1 MVPEQFF
8 KLINKLVKLRCI
20 QKLGIGVK
28 CLMNRT
34 SKIFRYV
41 LKRLAQGI
49 PIILAIIVLNF
60 FLLNL
65 AEGDAVD
72 VLAGEAGSATP
83 EYMAELRA
91 KFGLDQPLP
100 IQLLVYLKNVAK
112 LDLGYSFRHDMAVSK
127 LIVDR
132 FWPTLLL
139 MTSTIFIAVTF
150 GILLG
155 LMAATRL
162 NTWKDSAISIF
173 ALITY
178 ATPLFWVGLMMIVVF
193 SIYLGWFPTSG
204 MENISAFYEGFDRIT
219 DIARHLVLPTITLS
233 LFYLALYTRM
243 MRASMLEQYGQDYV
257 VTARAKGL
265 TERRITFVHV
275 VRNALLPVVTMA
287 GVQVGALIGGSVIVE
302 SVFAWPGLGMLAF
315 ESLFARDLNLLLG
328 IFMLSSVLVVAV
340 NLIVDVIYSFLDP
353 RIEVA

>member
-1 MVPEQFF
+1 MSRSTKILRYIIRRLFQAVP
-8 KLINKLVKLRCI
+8 IV
-20 QKLGIGVK
+20 
-28 CLMNRT
+28 
-34 SKIFRYV
+34 
-41 LKRLAQGI
+41 
-49 PIILAIIVLNF
+49 LAIIVLNF
-60 FLLNL
+60 FLLNM

-100 IQLLVYLKNVAK
+100 VQLLVYLKNIIS
-112 LDLGYSFRHDMAVSK
+112 LDLGYSFRHDMPVSV

-139 MTSTIFIAVTF
+139 MVSTIILAVLF

-155 LMAATRL
+155 LLAAINL
-162 NTWKDSAISIF
+162 NTWKDAVISVF

-193 SIYLGWFPTSG
+193 SINLRWFPTSG
-204 MENISAFYEGFDRIT
+204 MENIAAFYEGFDRFV
-219 DIARHLVLPTITLS
+219 DISRHLVLPTITLS
-233 LFYLALYTRM
+233 LFYLALYTRL

-265 TERRITFVHV
+265 PERRITFGHV
-275 VRNALLPVVTMA
+275 LRNALLPVVTMA

-328 IFMLSSVLVVAV
+328 IFLISSVLVVVV
-340 NLIVDVIYSFLDP
+340 NLIVDVIYCFLDP
-353 RIEVA
+353 RIEVS

>member
-1 MVPEQFF
+1 MSRSTQILRYIIRRLFQAVP
-8 KLINKLVKLRCI
+8 IV
-20 QKLGIGVK
+20 
-28 CLMNRT
+28 
-34 SKIFRYV
+34 
-41 LKRLAQGI
+41 
-49 PIILAIIVLNF
+49 LAIIVLNF
-60 FLLNL
+60 FLLNM

-100 IQLLVYLKNVAK
+100 VQLLVYLKNIIS
-112 LDLGYSFRHDMAVSK
+112 LDLGYSFRHDMSVSV

-139 MTSTIFIAVTF
+139 MVSTIILAVLF

-155 LMAATRL
+155 LLAAINL
-162 NTWKDSAISIF
+162 NTWKDAVISVF

-193 SIYLGWFPTSG
+193 SINLRWFPTSG
-204 MENISAFYEGFDRIT
+204 MENIAAFYEGFDRFVDIT
-219 DIARHLVLPTITLS
+219 HHLVLPTITLS
-233 LFYLALYTRM
+233 LFYLALYTRL

-265 TERRITFVHV
+265 PERRITFGHV
-275 VRNALLPVVTMA
+275 LRNALLPVVTMA

-328 IFMLSSVLVVAV
+328 IFLISSVLVVVV
-340 NLIVDVIYSFLDP
+340 NLIVDVIYCFLDP
-353 RIEVA
+353 RIEVS

>member
-1 MVPEQFF
+1 MSRSTQILRYIIRRLFQAVP
-8 KLINKLVKLRCI
+8 IV
-20 QKLGIGVK
+20 
-28 CLMNRT
+28 
-34 SKIFRYV
+34 
-41 LKRLAQGI
+41 
-49 PIILAIIVLNF
+49 LAIIVLNF
-60 FLLNL
+60 FLLNM

-100 IQLLVYLKNVAK
+100 VQLLVYLKNIIS
-112 LDLGYSFRHDMAVSK
+112 LDLGYSFRHDMPVSV

-139 MTSTIFIAVTF
+139 MVSTIILAVLF

-155 LMAATRL
+155 LLAAINL
-162 NTWKDSAISIF
+162 NTWKDAVISVF

-193 SIYLGWFPTSG
+193 SINLRWFPTSG
-204 MENISAFYEGFDRIT
+204 MENIAAFYEGFDRFV
-219 DIARHLVLPTITLS
+219 DISRHLVLPTITLS
-233 LFYLALYTRM
+233 LFYLALYTRL

-265 TERRITFVHV
+265 PERRITFGHV
-275 VRNALLPVVTMA
+275 LRNALLPVVTMA
-287 GVQVGALIGGSVIVE
+287 GGQVGALIGGSVIVE

-328 IFMLSSVLVVAV
+328 IFLISSVLVVVV
-340 NLIVDVIYSFLDP
+340 NLIVDVIYCFLDP
-353 RIEVA
+353 RIEVS

>member
-1 MVPEQFF
+1 MSRSTQILRYIIRRLFQAVP
-8 KLINKLVKLRCI
+8 IV
-20 QKLGIGVK
+20 
-28 CLMNRT
+28 
-34 SKIFRYV
+34 
-41 LKRLAQGI
+41 
-49 PIILAIIVLNF
+49 LAIIVLNF
-60 FLLNL
+60 FLLNM

-100 IQLLVYLKNVAK
+100 VQLLVYLKNIIS
-112 LDLGYSFRHDMAVSK
+112 LDLGYSFRHDMPVSV

-139 MTSTIFIAVTF
+139 MVSTIILAVLF

-155 LMAATRL
+155 LLAAINL
-162 NTWKDSAISIF
+162 NTWKDAVISVF

-193 SIYLGWFPTSG
+193 SINLRWFPTSG
-204 MENISAFYEGFDRIT
+204 MENIAAFYEGFDRFV
-219 DIARHLVLPTITLS
+219 DISRHLVLPTITLS
-233 LFYLALYTRM
+233 LFYLALYTRL

-265 TERRITFVHV
+265 PERRITFGHV
-275 VRNALLPVVTMA
+275 LRNALLPVVTMA

-328 IFMLSSVLVVAV
+328 IFLISSVLVVVV
-340 NLIVDVIYSFLDP
+340 NLIVDVIYCFLDP
-353 RIEVA
+353 RIEVS

>member
-1 MVPEQFF
+1 MSRSTQILRYIIRRLFQAVP
-8 KLINKLVKLRCI
+8 IV
-20 QKLGIGVK
+20 
-28 CLMNRT
+28 
-34 SKIFRYV
+34 
-41 LKRLAQGI
+41 
-49 PIILAIIVLNF
+49 LAIIVLNF
-60 FLLNL
+60 FLLNM

-100 IQLLVYLKNVAK
+100 VQLLVYLKNIIS
-112 LDLGYSFRHDMAVSK
+112 LDLGYSFRHDMPVSV

-139 MTSTIFIAVTF
+139 MVSTITLAVLF

-155 LMAATRL
+155 LLAAINL
-162 NTWKDSAISIF
+162 NTWKDAVISVF

-193 SIYLGWFPTSG
+193 SINLRWFPTSG
-204 MENISAFYEGFDRIT
+204 MENIAAFYEGFDRFVDIT
-219 DIARHLVLPTITLS
+219 HHLVLPTITLS
-233 LFYLALYTRM
+233 LFYLALYTRL

-265 TERRITFVHV
+265 PERRITFGHV
-275 VRNALLPVVTMA
+275 LRNALLPVVTMA

-328 IFMLSSVLVVAV
+328 IFLISSVLVVVV
-340 NLIVDVIYSFLDP
+340 NLIVDVIYCFLDP
-353 RIEVA
+353 RIEVS

>member
-1 MVPEQFF
+1 MSRSTKILRYIIRRLFQAVP
-8 KLINKLVKLRCI
+8 IV
-20 QKLGIGVK
+20 
-28 CLMNRT
+28 
-34 SKIFRYV
+34 
-41 LKRLAQGI
+41 
-49 PIILAIIVLNF
+49 LAIIVLNF
-60 FLLNL
+60 FLLNM

-100 IQLLVYLKNVAK
+100 VQLLVYLKNIIS
-112 LDLGYSFRHDMAVSK
+112 LDLGYSFRHDMPVSV

-139 MTSTIFIAVTF
+139 MVSTIILAVLF

-155 LMAATRL
+155 LLAAINL
-162 NTWKDSAISIF
+162 NTWKDAVISVF

-193 SIYLGWFPTSG
+193 SINLRWFPTSG
-204 MENISAFYEGFDRIT
+204 MENIAAFYEGFDRFVDIT
-219 DIARHLVLPTITLS
+219 HHLVLPTITLS
-233 LFYLALYTRM
+233 LFYLALYTRL

-265 TERRITFVHV
+265 PERRITFGHV
-275 VRNALLPVVTMA
+275 LRNALLPVVTMA

-328 IFMLSSVLVVAV
+328 IFLISSVLVVVV
-340 NLIVDVIYSFLDP
+340 NLIVDVIYCFLDP
-353 RIEVA
+353 RIEVS

>member
-1 MVPEQFF
+1 MSRSTQILRYIIRRLFQAVP
-8 KLINKLVKLRCI
+8 IV
-20 QKLGIGVK
+20 
-28 CLMNRT
+28 
-34 SKIFRYV
+34 
-41 LKRLAQGI
+41 
-49 PIILAIIVLNF
+49 LAIIVLNF

-100 IQLLVYLKNVAK
+100 VQLLVYLKNIIS
-112 LDLGYSFRHDMAVSK
+112 LDLGYSFRHDMPVSV

-139 MTSTIFIAVTF
+139 MVSTIILAVLF

-155 LMAATRL
+155 LLAAINL
-162 NTWKDSAISIF
+162 NTWKDAVISVF

-193 SIYLGWFPTSG
+193 SINLRWFPTSG
-204 MENISAFYEGFDRIT
+204 MENIAAFYEGFDRFV
-219 DIARHLVLPTITLS
+219 DISRHLVLPTITLS
-233 LFYLALYTRM
+233 LFYLALYTRL

-265 TERRITFVHV
+265 PERRITFGHV
-275 VRNALLPVVTMA
+275 LRNALLPVVTMA

-328 IFMLSSVLVVAV
+328 IFLISSVLVVVV
-340 NLIVDVIYSFLDP
+340 NLIVDVIYCFLDP
-353 RIEVA
+353 RIEVS

>member
-1 MVPEQFF
+1 
-8 KLINKLVKLRCI
+8 
-20 QKLGIGVK
+20 
-28 CLMNRT
+28 MNR
-34 SKIFRYV
+34 SAKILRYV
-41 LKRLAQGI
+41 IRRLIQAI

-60 FLLNL
+60 FLLNM

-100 IQLLVYLKNVAK
+100 VQLLVYLKNIVS
-112 LDLGYSFRHDMAVSK
+112 LDLGYSFRHDMPVSI

-139 MTSTIFIAVTF
+139 MVSTIILAIGF

-155 LMAATRL
+155 LLAATNL
-162 NTWKDSAISIF
+162 NTWKDAVISVF

-193 SIYLGWFPTSG
+193 SINLRWFPTSG
-204 MENISAFYEGFDRIT
+204 MENIAAFYEGFDRFVDIT
-219 DIARHLVLPTITLS
+219 HHLVLPTITLS
-233 LFYLALYTRM
+233 LFYLALYTRL

-265 TERRITFVHV
+265 PERRITFGHV
-275 VRNALLPVVTMA
+275 LRNALLPVVTMA

-328 IFMLSSVLVVAV
+328 IFLISSVLVVVV
-340 NLIVDVIYSFLDP
+340 NLIVDIIYCFLDP
-353 RIEVA
+353 RIEIS

>member
-1 MVPEQFF
+1 MSRSTQILRYIIRRLFQAVP
-8 KLINKLVKLRCI
+8 IV
-20 QKLGIGVK
+20 
-28 CLMNRT
+28 
-34 SKIFRYV
+34 
-41 LKRLAQGI
+41 
-49 PIILAIIVLNF
+49 LAIIVLNF
-60 FLLNL
+60 FLLNM

-100 IQLLVYLKNVAK
+100 VQLLVYLKNIIS
-112 LDLGYSFRHDMAVSK
+112 LDLGYSFRHDMPVSV

-139 MTSTIFIAVTF
+139 MVSTIILAVLF

-155 LMAATRL
+155 LLAAINL
-162 NTWKDSAISIF
+162 NTWKDAVISVF

-193 SIYLGWFPTSG
+193 SINLRWFPTSG
-204 MENISAFYEGFDRIT
+204 MENNAAFYEGFDRFV
-219 DIARHLVLPTITLS
+219 DISRHLVLPTITLS
-233 LFYLALYTRM
+233 LFYLALYTRL

-265 TERRITFVHV
+265 PERRITFGHV
-275 VRNALLPVVTMA
+275 LRNALLPVVTMA

-328 IFMLSSVLVVAV
+328 IFLISSVLVVVV
-340 NLIVDVIYSFLDP
+340 NLIVDVIYCFLDP
-353 RIEVA
+353 RIEVS

>member
-1 MVPEQFF
+1 MSRSTQILRYIIRRLFQAVP
-8 KLINKLVKLRCI
+8 IV
-20 QKLGIGVK
+20 
-28 CLMNRT
+28 
-34 SKIFRYV
+34 
-41 LKRLAQGI
+41 
-49 PIILAIIVLNF
+49 LAIIVMNF
-60 FLLNL
+60 FLLNM

-100 IQLLVYLKNVAK
+100 VQLLVYLKNIIS
-112 LDLGYSFRHDMAVSK
+112 LDLGYSFRHDMPVSV

-139 MTSTIFIAVTF
+139 MVSTIILAVLF

-155 LMAATRL
+155 LLAAINL
-162 NTWKDSAISIF
+162 NTWKDAVISVF

-193 SIYLGWFPTSG
+193 SINLRWFPTSG
-204 MENISAFYEGFDRIT
+204 MENIAAFYEGFDRFV
-219 DIARHLVLPTITLS
+219 DISRHLVLPTITLS
-233 LFYLALYTRM
+233 LFYLALYTRL

-265 TERRITFVHV
+265 PERRITFGHV
-275 VRNALLPVVTMA
+275 LRNALLPVVTMA

-328 IFMLSSVLVVAV
+328 IFLISSVLVVVV
-340 NLIVDVIYSFLDP
+340 NLIVDVIYCFLDP
-353 RIEVA
+353 RIEVS